1 MAEQYIYAV
10 ARIRSRELSLLSEAV
25 ISQLSAAATEEDCR
39 RILNE
44 KNWGNPDLPSE
55 EMFQEENKKTWALIR
70 ELVPNNMQIFDVFRL
85 EKDYHNLKA
94 AIKESCIDGIHPGI
108 FAEGGTIPVK
118 DIQQAVEES
127 DYDALPETMRQVAQD
142 AKETLLQ
149 TRDGQLCDVMID
161 RAALEEIRK
170 AGEKTGEPLLRD
182 YGELVCATGNI
193 KTAVR
198 AAKTGKSRQFLEKA
212 LAPCSTLDVAA
223 LADAAAAGTD
233 AVVAYLDHTVYA
245 DAIDE
250 LNESVA
256 SFERWCDNRM
266 IEAIKPQI
274 HNPFGIGPI
283 AAYILARDNEIKT
296 VRIILAAKRNGL
308 PEEML
313 RERVR
318 EMYV

>member
-1 MAEQYIYAV
+1 M
-10 ARIRSRELSLLSEAV
+10 
-25 ISQLSAAATEEDCR
+25 
-39 RILNE
+39 
-44 KNWGNPDLPSE
+44 
-55 EMFQEENKKTWALIR
+55 
-70 ELVPNNMQIFDVFRL
+70 
-85 EKDYHNLKA
+85 
-94 AIKESCIDGIHPGI
+94 
-108 FAEGGTIPVK
+108 
-118 DIQQAVEES
+118 
-127 DYDALPETMRQVAQD
+127 
-142 AKETLLQ
+142 
-149 TRDGQLCDVMID
+149 
-161 RAALEEIRK
+161 
-170 AGEKTGEPLLRD
+170 
-182 YGELVCATGNI
+182 
-193 KTAVR
+193 
-198 AAKTGKSRQFLEKA
+198 
-212 LAPCSTLDVAA
+212 AA

-266 IEAIKPQI
+266 IETIKPQI